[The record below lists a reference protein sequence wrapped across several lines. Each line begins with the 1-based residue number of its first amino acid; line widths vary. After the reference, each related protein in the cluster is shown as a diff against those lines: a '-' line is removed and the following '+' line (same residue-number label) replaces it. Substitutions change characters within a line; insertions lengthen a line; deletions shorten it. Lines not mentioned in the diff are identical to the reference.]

1 MVIAVYNALLNGFA
15 NPASLQVAPKC
26 PTGECSFE
34 PYESLGVCSHC
45 TNITNLLRNVPAASD
60 GAKYGANCYNLSL
73 PNGMKLGLG
82 GGGTGQILSSRTG
95 SLSSTQDMNYG
106 AETIYNVSFITSMS
120 TACSKAEAPQCVLAY
135 CVKQYNASVQ
145 SANWKETMTSFWP
158 NGSSPQV
165 LNGSTVLNLL
175 SPFSRQT
182 YSIGRLAY
190 VAISRSDNIGTYLTG
205 NVTGDIGEVYATSAS
220 LYHVLLPVVH

>member
-15 NPASLQVAPKC
+15 NPSSLQVAPKC

-60 GAKYGANCYNLSL
+60 GDNCYNLSL

-82 GGGTGQILSSRTG
+82 GGTAQLLASRTG
-95 SLSSTQDMNYG
+95 LLSSTQDLNYG
-106 AETIYNVSFITSMS
+106 VETIYNVSFITTMS
-120 TACSKAEAPQCVLAY
+120 TACDKAVAIQCVLSY

-145 SANWKETMTSFWP
+145 GANWKETMTNFWP
-158 NGSSPQV
+158 NGSSPQA
-165 LNGSTVLNLL
+165 LKGSSVLNLL

-182 YSIGRLAY
+182 CSIGRLGH
-190 VAISRSDNIGTYLTG
+190 VAISRSDNIGTYLSG
-205 NVTGDIGEVYATSAS
+205 NVSGDIGEVYATSAS
-220 LYHVLLPVVH
+220 LYHILLLMVH